1 MVFSLSVKKYG
12 GRAQCGRL
20 KRQGGLPCIRAVRQ
34 MGPVDCLGV
43 NEMNVRPFNMRPSE
57 GVKHSDGWIDIF
69 ENRLHLYPYQRII
82 CTI

>member
-1 MVFSLSVKKYG
+1 MRAAGCLSL
-12 GRAQCGRL
+12 
-20 KRQGGLPCIRAVRQ
+20 
-34 MGPVDCLGV
+34 D
-43 NEMNVRPFNMRPSE
+43 EMNVRSCKMRPSE